1 MSGTAYRFNPYSTPV
16 DRWTDD
22 KVAARRDMPTSAQGH
37 IVQPR
42 FALRDVDRQAQTERW
57 REWSKRWPKNTWP
70 IWLESWLEANPT

>member
-22 KVAARRDMPTSAQGH
+22 KVAARRDMPTNGHGH

-42 FALRDVDRQAQTERW
+42 YMAREPDVQAHTQRW
-57 REWSKRWPKNTWP
+57 RAWSRQWPKHLWP
-70 IWLESWLEANPT
+70 SWLEGWLEANPT